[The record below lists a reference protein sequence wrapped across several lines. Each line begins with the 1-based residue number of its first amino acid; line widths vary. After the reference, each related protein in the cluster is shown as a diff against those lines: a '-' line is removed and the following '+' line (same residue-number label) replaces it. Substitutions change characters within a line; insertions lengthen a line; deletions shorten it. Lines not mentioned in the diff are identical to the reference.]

1 MEKETKLFQL
11 RDSGLDAHQLTS
23 DPARNKAAKTCEA
36 RGNVLVTPTAADVIT
51 RGCWGH
57 PGRLGRAGLAWRKVL

>member
-36 RGNVLVTPTAADVIT
+36 RGNVLVTPTAA
-51 RGCWGH
+51 
-57 PGRLGRAGLAWRKVL
+57 PGRLGRAGLGWLGGKFCDSKT